1 MLHHSF
7 FFFYIVFTGSKHF
20 SNSSQD
26 LSKLSN
32 YQTCCFKAALETSV
46 LNWWILSFFPPFAVS
61 LWLAVF
67 LRVPLM
73 SRKLE
78 IIQSANGFSITPHQS
93 ERRRNSHINLA
104 IKCKT
109 GVWINI
115 VVGSIKSTVIPSSVT
130 TWMNHATSFSSS
142 FTSSFTCLTLW
153 HVEDNKEEII
163 ADRARK
169 HYGGGAF
176 KD

>member
-1 MLHHSF
+1 MKHLHHNNYSKMFTARTLMLALAPNWRTPHATSFF

-115 VVGSIKSTVIPSSVT
+115 VVGSINSQLCDDVNESR
-130 TWMNHATSFSSS
+130 NLF
-142 FTSSFTCLTLW
+142 
-153 HVEDNKEEII
+153 
-163 ADRARK
+163 
-169 HYGGGAF
+169 
-176 KD
+176 